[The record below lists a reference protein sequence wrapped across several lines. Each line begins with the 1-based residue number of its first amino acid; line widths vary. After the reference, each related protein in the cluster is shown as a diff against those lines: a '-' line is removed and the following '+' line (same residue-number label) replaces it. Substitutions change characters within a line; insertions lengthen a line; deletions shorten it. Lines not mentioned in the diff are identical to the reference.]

1 MWKTKKTMA
10 GLLAATVL
18 LGATSVLQ
26 AVQVEPVSAA
36 SDPVKIIAM
45 GDSITHGY
53 INGDNGY
60 RKYFCY
66 GLQQNGI
73 TNFDMVG
80 PNNNWSDSA
89 TYDWN
94 GTTITYDPAHAG
106 YSGYAIQKIGSRQ
119 GLQ

>member
-1 MWKTKKTMA
+1 MTSLQKKLESALYSGYTKNRTESINSFEGGIFMWKTKKTMA

-26 AVQVEPVSAA
+26 AVQIEPVSAV

-66 GLQQNGI
+66 DLQQNGI
-73 TNFDMVG
+73 LI
-80 PNNNWSDSA
+80 W
-89 TYDWN
+89 
-94 GTTITYDPAHAG
+94 
-106 YSGYAIQKIGSRQ
+106 
-119 GLQ
+119 